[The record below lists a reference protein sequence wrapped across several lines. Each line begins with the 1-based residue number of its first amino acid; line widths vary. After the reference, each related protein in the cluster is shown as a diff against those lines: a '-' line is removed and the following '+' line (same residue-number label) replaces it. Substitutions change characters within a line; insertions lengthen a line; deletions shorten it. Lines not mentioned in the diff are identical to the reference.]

1 IRKAKSR
8 VGTKTS
14 NLPLRLISA
23 KFFEGRLSWLV
34 ILSVIGRIV
43 GSDGGT
49 DITGSID
56 NLLLGV
62 AHPASSV
69 SANTAQSKFF
79 IMIVSRLS
87 NSAVFSADKGG
98 YFAYHT
104 TAKA

>member
-1 IRKAKSR
+1 M
-8 VGTKTS
+8 
-14 NLPLRLISA
+14 
-23 KFFEGRLSWLV
+23 
-34 ILSVIGRIV
+34 
-43 GSDGGT
+43 
-49 DITGSID
+49 
-56 NLLLGV
+56 
-62 AHPASSV
+62 